1 MNTLYPIEFDAI
13 VIGGGHAGCEAAFAL
28 AKAGFRALMI
38 TLDIDRI
45 AQMSCNPSVGGIAKG
60 HITKEIDALGGV
72 MARVADVAAIQYRT
86 LNASKGPA
94 VRSSRVQCDTRL
106 YRREMLRVLSEEEN
120 ISLVQAKVE
129 DVLLDENR
137 SVKGVLVAGGVVYRA
152 RCVVLC
158 TGTFLRGLCHI
169 GDYAFDAGR
178 AGDGTSE
185 SLSRHLMASGV
196 TWRRLKTGTP
206 PRISRHSLD
215 MDAFEIQKGDDV
227 ITRLSFYGDAPLLP
241 QVPCHIAYTNE
252 RTHEIIRQARERSPL
267 FNGTISGIGP
277 RYCPSIEDKVFRFAD
292 KERHQ
297 IFIEPMG
304 LDTDEI
310 YPAGISSS
318 LPFDVQIEFIH
329 SIKGFERAH
338 ILRPAYAVEY
348 DALDSGQMT
357 HAMNLRNLPS
367 IFVAGQINCTSGY
380 EEAAAQGLMAGI
392 NAARWLK
399 GEEPFVLRR
408 DEAYIGVM
416 IDDLVMRGTDEPY
429 RMFTSRAEFRLCLR
443 EDNADLRLT
452 QYGRDLGLIS
462 DADYAKF
469 KLKNEQIASLTRYL
483 ENTRIGDLPDS
494 ASISAADSPIP
505 DHGKLAQIL
514 KMPEISLDVLAHYDP
529 KIAQFPRAVQQS
541 VETAVKF
548 DGYIQREK
556 MRIEAFVEM
565 ENKRIPDAFDYK
577 KVHGL
582 TTEVLQ
588 KLEKFRPKSL
598 GEAQRI
604 PGVTP
609 AAVNAIWIMLK

>member
-1 MNTLYPIEFDAI
+1 MSTLYPIEFDAI

-169 GDYAFDAGR
+169 GDYAFEAGR

-185 SLSRHLMASGV
+185 SLSRHLKASGV

-399 GEEPFVLRR
+399 GEDPFVLRR

>member
-169 GDYAFDAGR
+169 GDYAFEAGR

-185 SLSRHLMASGV
+185 SLSRHLKASGV

-494 ASISAADSPIP
+494 ASISAANSPIP